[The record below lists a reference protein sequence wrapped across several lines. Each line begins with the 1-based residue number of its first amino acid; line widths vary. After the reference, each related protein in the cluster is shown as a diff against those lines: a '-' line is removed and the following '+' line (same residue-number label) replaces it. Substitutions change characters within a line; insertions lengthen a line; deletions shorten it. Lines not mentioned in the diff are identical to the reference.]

1 MEALVAANF
10 SAVKLDNPKCGAGS
24 DMQAYYDLVHR
35 TSPHPVVIENCHYN
49 TTFPHWVDRPGGVL
63 ACPMSLFRVSNDIK
77 ANWAS
82 VMANVHATLP
92 YAHPDHPISSPG
104 CWSYPGRCKVDPAT
118 PSFPPSRGCTAPTNV
133 IDAVDAGCAH
143 LIAVRT
149 CGCRCARVCGYRQT
163 CSSSASVGRTATARG
178 G

>member
-1 MEALVAANF
+1 LGACGSADVEALVAANF

-35 TSPHPVVIENCHYN
+35 TSPRPVVIENCHYN

-104 CWSYPGRCKVDPAT
+104 CWSYPGRCTVD
-118 PSFPPSRGCTAPTNV
+118 S
-133 IDAVDAGCAH
+133 AG
-143 LIAVRT
+143 LDQQ
-149 CGCRCARVCGYRQT
+149 RQ
-163 CSSSASVGRTATARG
+163 AFLLLMVVGQPMWSMPLTLAGHT
-178 G
+178 